1 MNKRIFVLSFLIT
14 TFCSYTYRAFAQP
27 AWTIDLLGKEKKP
40 EKFEE
45 RKLGSEK
52 SADKKFTLIRHFF
65 QNNYT
70 RYNYFFNA
78 NNKINSVIERAK
90 QSQVDD
96 FTKLLSYY
104 PFSLENTASQ
114 KTELDSVIYKA
125 TAGILLHD
133 LRNDWVDNM
142 YLLMGKAYYLRK
154 DFDSAA
160 ATFQFINYNL
170 FPRKKKEEDSRI
182 VGSNE
187 NASNSTI
194 SIANKEKQNILQKIV
209 SKPPSRND
217 ALVWLARTL
226 IELDELGE
234 AAGLISTLQHDPNL
248 PKRLINDLDE
258 VYGYWFFKQNN
269 YDSTAAYLEKAL
281 SNADTKQDRSRAE
294 FLLAQLYEKN
304 KQFDKATLYYNK
316 ASMHTTNAL
325 MDIYAQLNNA
335 KMRKGNN
342 QKELDN
348 GISNLTGLSKKDKF
362 ETYRDIIFYSAGDL
376 AMQKPDTTQ
385 AIYFFNK
392 ALKYNETNISY
403 KNKAFLQLAEIAYS
417 RRQYKMSF
425 SFYDSL
431 QSGDTS
437 LNDRLEQIQA
447 RRNSLS
453 KIVEKIVIVEREDSL
468 QMVAAMAPAA
478 RDAFIKKLSKRLRK
492 SRGLKEEENNSSGAT
507 DLISFDSKKDEPID
521 LFASGSN
528 KNGDWY
534 FYNSASKSKGFNEF
548 KRKWGNRTN
557 SDNWRRKDAA
567 ANTANKIDNNS
578 SPAALASLNPDDLDA
593 VPADVKA
600 AINDTKQGNA
610 TGSNSNNKTSNGSVQ
625 QEDISYEGLM
635 SGLPLTPEKL
645 IESKNLLAVNLFAL
659 AKLYQEELEDYQQAI
674 DTYDSSLKRFP
685 DSLYNGEL

>member
-14 TFCSYTYRAFAQP
+14 TFCSYTYRVFAQP

-304 KQFDKATLYYNK
+304 GQFDKATLYYNK
-316 ASMHTTNAL
+316 ASAHTTNA
-325 MDIYAQLNNA
+325 
-335 KMRKGNN
+335 
-342 QKELDN
+342 
-348 GISNLTGLSKKDKF
+348 
-362 ETYRDIIFYSAGDL
+362 
-376 AMQKPDTTQ
+376 
-385 AIYFFNK
+385 
-392 ALKYNETNISY
+392 
-403 KNKAFLQLAEIAYS
+403 
-417 RRQYKMSF
+417 
-425 SFYDSL
+425 
-431 QSGDTS
+431 
-437 LNDRLEQIQA
+437 QIGRA
-447 RRNSLS
+447 H
-453 KIVEKIVIVEREDSL
+453 V
-468 QMVAAMAPAA
+468 
-478 RDAFIKKLSKRLRK
+478 
-492 SRGLKEEENNSSGAT
+492 
-507 DLISFDSKKDEPID
+507 
-521 LFASGSN
+521 
-528 KNGDWY
+528 
-534 FYNSASKSKGFNEF
+534 
-548 KRKWGNRTN
+548 
-557 SDNWRRKDAA
+557 
-567 ANTANKIDNNS
+567 
-578 SPAALASLNPDDLDA
+578 
-593 VPADVKA
+593 
-600 AINDTKQGNA
+600 
-610 TGSNSNNKTSNGSVQ
+610 
-625 QEDISYEGLM
+625 
-635 SGLPLTPEKL
+635 
-645 IESKNLLAVNLFAL
+645 
-659 AKLYQEELEDYQQAI
+659 
-674 DTYDSSLKRFP
+674 
-685 DSLYNGEL
+685 